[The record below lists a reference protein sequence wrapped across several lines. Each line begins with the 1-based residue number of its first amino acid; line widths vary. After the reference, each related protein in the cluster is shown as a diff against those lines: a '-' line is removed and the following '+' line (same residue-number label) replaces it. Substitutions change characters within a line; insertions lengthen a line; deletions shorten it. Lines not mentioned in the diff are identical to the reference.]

1 MRINPGPFEPF
12 VYLLQTRGSFRII
25 GIGGLALFTIV
36 FVSIAWPHGAGYV
49 MIGLVLLAA
58 MIAARTLG
66 RTGAAVGASE
76 TTVDVALAA
85 IYILYGLIW
94 IWHRPALGFVFT
106 LWVPLAFLSTTS
118 PARSADRASQAE

>member
-25 GIGGLALFTIV
+25 GIGGLVLFTIA
-36 FVSIAWPHGAGYV
+36 FLSIAWPHGAIYV
-49 MIGLVLLAA
+49 IAGVILLAA
-58 MIAARTLG
+58 MLAARMIG
-66 RTGAAVGASE
+66 RTGAAVGASQ
-76 TTVDVALAA
+76 TTLDAALAA

-94 IWHRPALGFVFT
+94 MWHRPALGFVFT

-118 PARSADRASQAE
+118 PARTSGRASQ

>member
-25 GIGGLALFTIV
+25 GIGGLVLFTIV

-49 MIGLVLLAA
+49 IIGLVLLAA

-76 TTVDVALAA
+76 TTLDAALAA
-85 IYILYGLIW
+85 LYILYGLFW
-94 IWHRPALGFVFT
+94 IWHRPAWGILFT
-106 LWVPLAFLSTTS
+106 LWAPLAFLSTTS
-118 PARSADRASQAE
+118 PAGSSGRASQAE